1 MSVGKVGSEQ
11 PRQLLQL
18 FCGAVQNFA
27 ADLRDHFGRGA
38 LEAADA
44 RQLADAVIT
53 GAGGIICGVMAREM
67 AKKGAK
73 VALLDLFVEN
83 AQKIADEINAAGG
96 DAIAVKANVLDRA
109 SLEEARDAVVAK
121 YGHIDILI
129 NGAGGNKKQATV
141 SPELDF
147 FHLDVDAFKWV
158 FDLNVTGAV
167 LTTMVFGELLAKQGS
182 GNVINIASMA
192 TYHPLTN
199 TVAYC
204 GAKAA
209 VANFTEW
216 MATHFNQNYSKNI
229 RVNAIAPGF
238 LLTTQNRFL
247 MQKEDGTP
255 TDRGQRV
262 LNKTPM
268 GRYGDPEE
276 MAGPVIW
283 LCSEAASFVNGAVI
297 PVDGGFS
304 AFWGI

>member
-1 MSVGKVGSEQ
+1 MDRV
-11 PRQLLQL
+11 
-18 FCGAVQNFA
+18 NF
-27 ADLRDHFGRGA
+27 DIRG
-38 LEAADA
+38 
-44 RQLADAVIT
+44 QVAVIT
-53 GAGGIICGVMAREM
+53 GGGGVICGAMAREM

-73 VALLDLFVEN
+73 VALLDLFPEA
-83 AQKIADEINAAGG
+83 AQRVADEINENGG
-96 DAIAVKANVLDRA
+96 EAIAVKANVLDRA
-109 SLEEARDAVVAK
+109 SLEAARDRVLEKFGRV
-121 YGHIDILI
+121 DVLI
-129 NGAGGNKKQATV
+129 NGAGGNKKEATV
-141 SPELDF
+141 SKELDF
-147 FHLDVDAFKWV
+147 FHLDVNAFQWV

-216 MATHFNQNYSKNI
+216 MATHFNQNYSTKI

-268 GRYGDPEE
+268 GRYGEPEE

>member
-1 MSVGKVGSEQ
+1 MHEV
-11 PRQLLQL
+11 
-18 FCGAVQNFA
+18 NF
-27 ADLRDHFGRGA
+27 DISG
-38 LEAADA
+38 
-44 RQLADAVIT
+44 QVAVIT
-53 GAGGIICGVMAREM
+53 GAGGVICGVMAREM

-83 AQKIADEINAAGG
+83 AQKIADEINASGG

-147 FHLDVDAFKWV
+147 FHLDTEAFKWV

-167 LTTMVFGELLAKQGS
+167 LTTMVFGELLAKQGT

-238 LLTTQNRFL
+238 LLTTQNKFL
-247 MQKEDGTP
+247 MQNEDGTP

>member
-1 MSVGKVGSEQ
+1 M
-11 PRQLLQL
+11 
-18 FCGAVQNFA
+18 
-27 ADLRDHFGRGA
+27 
-38 LEAADA
+38 
-44 RQLADAVIT
+44 
-53 GAGGIICGVMAREM
+53 
-67 AKKGAK
+67 
-73 VALLDLFVEN
+73 
-83 AQKIADEINAAGG
+83 
-96 DAIAVKANVLDRA
+96 
-109 SLEEARDAVVAK
+109 
-121 YGHIDILI
+121 
-129 NGAGGNKKQATV
+129 
-141 SPELDF
+141 
-147 FHLDVDAFKWV
+147 DAFKWV

-167 LTTMVFGELLAKQGS
+167 LTTMVFGELLAKQGT

-238 LLTTQNRFL
+238 LLTTQNKFL

-304 AFWGI
+304 SFWGI

>member
-1 MSVGKVGSEQ
+1 MHEV
-11 PRQLLQL
+11 
-18 FCGAVQNFA
+18 NF
-27 ADLRDHFGRGA
+27 DISG
-38 LEAADA
+38 
-44 RQLADAVIT
+44 QVAVIT

-73 VALLDLFVEN
+73 VALLDLFVES

-304 AFWGI
+304 SFWGI

>member
-1 MSVGKVGSEQ
+1 MHEV
-11 PRQLLQL
+11 
-18 FCGAVQNFA
+18 NF
-27 ADLRDHFGRGA
+27 DISG
-38 LEAADA
+38 
-44 RQLADAVIT
+44 QVAVIT

-96 DAIAVKANVLDRA
+96 DAIAVKANVLDRT

-238 LLTTQNRFL
+238 LLTTQNKFL

>member
-1 MSVGKVGSEQ
+1 MHEV
-11 PRQLLQL
+11 
-18 FCGAVQNFA
+18 NF
-27 ADLRDHFGRGA
+27 DISG
-38 LEAADA
+38 
-44 RQLADAVIT
+44 QVAVIT

-96 DAIAVKANVLDRA
+96 DAIAVKANVLERA

>member
-1 MSVGKVGSEQ
+1 M
-11 PRQLLQL
+11 RDI
-18 FCGAVQNFA
+18 NF
-27 ADLRDHFGRGA
+27 DISG
-38 LEAADA
+38 
-44 RQLADAVIT
+44 QVAVIT

-73 VALLDLFVEN
+73 VALLDLFVES

-141 SPELDF
+141 SSELDF
-147 FHLDVDAFKWV
+147 FRLDVDAFKWV

-247 MQKEDGTP
+247 MQKEDGSP

-304 AFWGI
+304 SFWGI

>member
-1 MSVGKVGSEQ
+1 MREVS
-11 PRQLLQL
+11 
-18 FCGAVQNFA
+18 F
-27 ADLRDHFGRGA
+27 DIRG
-38 LEAADA
+38 
-44 RQLADAVIT
+44 QVAVIT
-53 GAGGIICGVMAREM
+53 GAGGVICGVMAREM

-83 AQKIADEINAAGG
+83 AQRIADEINASGG
-96 DAIAVKANVLDRA
+96 EALAVQANVLDRA
-109 SLEEARDAVVAK
+109 SLEAAREQVVAK
-121 YGHIDILI
+121 FGRVDVLV

-147 FHLDVDAFKWV
+147 FHLDTEAFKWV

-167 LTTMVFGELLAKQGS
+167 LTTMVFGELLAEQGT

-209 VANFTEW
+209 VANFTQW
-216 MATHFNQNYSKNI
+216 MATHFNKNYSTKI

-238 LLTTQNRFL
+238 LLTTQNQFL
-247 MQKEDGTP
+247 MQNEDGSP
-255 TDRGQRV
+255 TDRGRRV
-262 LNKTPM
+262 LDKTPM
-268 GRYGDPEE
+268 CRYGDPEE
-276 MAGPVIW
+276 MAGPAIW

-304 AFWGI
+304 AYWGI

>member
-1 MSVGKVGSEQ
+1 MYEV
-11 PRQLLQL
+11 
-18 FCGAVQNFA
+18 NF
-27 ADLRDHFGRGA
+27 DISG
-38 LEAADA
+38 
-44 RQLADAVIT
+44 QVAVIT
-53 GAGGIICGVMAREM
+53 GAGGIICGVMAKEM
-67 AKKGAK
+67 AKKGVK

-96 DAIAVKANVLDRA
+96 EAVAVKANVLDRE
-109 SLEEARDAVVAK
+109 SLEQARQAVLDRFGRV
-121 YGHIDILI
+121 DILI
-129 NGAGGNKKQATV
+129 NGAGGNKKEATV

-147 FHLDVDAFKWV
+147 FHLNVDAFKWV

-167 LTTMVFGELLAKQGS
+167 LTTMVFGELLAKQGT

-216 MATHFNQNYSKNI
+216 MATHFNQNYSKRI

-268 GRYGDPEE
+268 GRYGEPEE

>member
-1 MSVGKVGSEQ
+1 MISFDISGKV
-11 PRQLLQL
+11 
-18 FCGAVQNFA
+18 
-27 ADLRDHFGRGA
+27 
-38 LEAADA
+38 
-44 RQLADAVIT
+44 AVIT
-53 GAGGIICGVMAREM
+53 GAGGIICGTMAREM
-67 AKKGAK
+67 ARAGCK

-83 AQKIADEINAAGG
+83 AQKIADDIAAAGG
-96 DAIAVKANVLDRA
+96 DAMAIKVNVLDRN
-109 SLEEARDAVVAK
+109 SLEAAREAVIER
-121 YGHIDILI
+121 YGRMDILI
-129 NGAGGNKKQATV
+129 NGAGGNKKEATV

-147 FHLDVDAFKWV
+147 FHLDIGAFQWV

-182 GNVINIASMA
+182 GSVINIASMA

-216 MATHFNQNYSKNI
+216 MAAHFNLNYNGNI

-247 MQKEDGTP
+247 MQKEDGSP

-268 GRYGDPEE
+268 GRYGEPEE

>member
-1 MSVGKVGSEQ
+1 MREISFDISGQV
-11 PRQLLQL
+11 
-18 FCGAVQNFA
+18 
-27 ADLRDHFGRGA
+27 
-38 LEAADA
+38 
-44 RQLADAVIT
+44 AVIT
-53 GAGGIICGVMAREM
+53 GAGGVICGVMAREM

-83 AQKIADEINAAGG
+83 AQKIAEEIQAAGG
-96 DAIAVKANVLDRA
+96 EAIAVKANVLDRA
-109 SLEEARDAVVAK
+109 SLETARDEVVK
-121 YGHIDILI
+121 RFGHIDILI

-147 FHLDVDAFKWV
+147 FHLDTEAFKWV

-167 LTTMVFGELLAKQGS
+167 LTTMVFGELLAKQGT

-216 MATHFNQNYSKNI
+216 MATHFNQNYSKKI

>member
-1 MSVGKVGSEQ
+1 MYEV
-11 PRQLLQL
+11 
-18 FCGAVQNFA
+18 NF
-27 ADLRDHFGRGA
+27 DISGQG
-38 LEAADA
+38 
-44 RQLADAVIT
+44 AVIT
-53 GAGGIICGVMAREM
+53 GAGGIICGVMAKEM
-67 AKKGAK
+67 AKKGVK

-96 DAIAVKANVLDRA
+96 EAVAVKANVLDRE
-109 SLEEARDAVVAK
+109 SLEQAREAVLDRFGRV
-121 YGHIDILI
+121 DILI
-129 NGAGGNKKQATV
+129 NGAGGNKKEATV

-147 FHLDVDAFKWV
+147 FHLNVDAFKWV

-167 LTTMVFGELLAKQGS
+167 LTTMVFGELLAKQGT

-268 GRYGDPEE
+268 GRYGEPEE

>member
-1 MSVGKVGSEQ
+1 MHEV
-11 PRQLLQL
+11 
-18 FCGAVQNFA
+18 NF
-27 ADLRDHFGRGA
+27 DISG
-38 LEAADA
+38 
-44 RQLADAVIT
+44 QVAVIT

-83 AQKIADEINAAGG
+83 AQKIADEINTAGG

-109 SLEEARDAVVAK
+109 SLEVARDAVVAK

>member
-1 MSVGKVGSEQ
+1 MHEV
-11 PRQLLQL
+11 
-18 FCGAVQNFA
+18 NF
-27 ADLRDHFGRGA
+27 DISG
-38 LEAADA
+38 
-44 RQLADAVIT
+44 QVAVIT

-216 MATHFNQNYSKNI
+216 MATHFNQNYSKNM

-238 LLTTQNRFL
+238 LLTTQNKFL

>member
-1 MSVGKVGSEQ
+1 M
-11 PRQLLQL
+11 RDI
-18 FCGAVQNFA
+18 NF
-27 ADLRDHFGRGA
+27 DISG
-38 LEAADA
+38 
-44 RQLADAVIT
+44 QVAVIT

-73 VALLDLFVEN
+73 VALLDLFVES

-167 LTTMVFGELLAKQGS
+167 LTTMVFGELLAKQGT

-238 LLTTQNRFL
+238 LLTTQNKFL

>member
-1 MSVGKVGSEQ
+1 MHEV
-11 PRQLLQL
+11 
-18 FCGAVQNFA
+18 NF
-27 ADLRDHFGRGA
+27 DISG
-38 LEAADA
+38 
-44 RQLADAVIT
+44 QVAVIT

-238 LLTTQNRFL
+238 LLPTQNRFL

>member
-1 MSVGKVGSEQ
+1 MREINFDISGKV
-11 PRQLLQL
+11 
-18 FCGAVQNFA
+18 V
-27 ADLRDHFGRGA
+27 
-38 LEAADA
+38 
-44 RQLADAVIT
+44 VIT
-53 GAGGIICGVMAREM
+53 GAGGIICGVMAKEM
-67 AKKGAK
+67 AKRGAK
-73 VALLDLFVEN
+73 TALLDVFAEN
-83 AQKIADEINAAGG
+83 AQKTADEICESGG
-96 DAIAVKANVLDRA
+96 TAIGVKADVLDRK
-109 SLEEARDAVVAK
+109 SLEEARDVVMEK
-121 YGHIDILI
+121 FGTIDVLI
-129 NGAGGNKKQATV
+129 NGAGGNKKEATV
-141 SPELDF
+141 SKELDF
-147 FHLDVDAFKWV
+147 FHLDTEAFKWV

-167 LTTMVFGELLAKQGS
+167 LTTMVFGEVLARQGHGS
-182 GNVINIASMA
+182 VINIASMA
-192 TYHPLTN
+192 AYHPLTN

-216 MATHFNQNYSKNI
+216 MAAHFNQNYSKEI

-238 LLTTQNRFL
+238 LLTTQNQFL

-268 GRYGDPEE
+268 GRYGEPEE

-304 AFWGI
+304 ACWGI

>member
-1 MSVGKVGSEQ
+1 MYEV
-11 PRQLLQL
+11 
-18 FCGAVQNFA
+18 NF
-27 ADLRDHFGRGA
+27 DISG
-38 LEAADA
+38 
-44 RQLADAVIT
+44 QVAVIT
-53 GAGGIICGVMAREM
+53 GAGGIICGVMAKEM
-67 AKKGAK
+67 AKKGVR

-83 AQKIADEINAAGG
+83 AQKIADEIIAAGG
-96 DAIAVKANVLDRA
+96 EAIAVKANVLDRE
-109 SLEEARDAVVAK
+109 SLEQARQAVLDRFGRV
-121 YGHIDILI
+121 DILI
-129 NGAGGNKKQATV
+129 NGAGGNKKEATV

-147 FHLDVDAFKWV
+147 FHLNVDAFKWV

-167 LTTMVFGELLAKQGS
+167 LTTMVFGELLAKQGT

-216 MATHFNQNYSKNI
+216 MATHFNQNYSKRI

-268 GRYGDPEE
+268 GRYGEPEE

>member
-1 MSVGKVGSEQ
+1 M
-11 PRQLLQL
+11 RDI
-18 FCGAVQNFA
+18 NF
-27 ADLRDHFGRGA
+27 DISG
-38 LEAADA
+38 
-44 RQLADAVIT
+44 QVAVIT

-109 SLEEARDAVVAK
+109 SLEEARDTVVAK